1 MEPETNK
8 SALPTYCSGG
18 CGFYGSPATDGMCSK
33 CFKDALKRKQDP
45 QRQSPTSSSSSI
57 PKSDS
62 NPKQHEFAPTA
73 SSSTTM
79 ATASTSNVTKT
90 EAVPI
95 QNLSAVAS
103 ASSLEVCC
111 SPAPSMSSSPS
122 SSIGVDSDSSNANQ
136 NQGND
141 KKSNRCQQCNKK
153 VGFTGF
159 ECRCG
164 RLFCGVHRYS
174 DMHQCGFDY
183 KALGAQEIRQNN
195 PVVKNEKI
203 QKL

>member
-1 MEPETNK
+1 
-8 SALPTYCSGG
+8 
-18 CGFYGSPATDGMCSK
+18 
-33 CFKDALKRKQDP
+33 
-45 QRQSPTSSSSSI
+45 
-57 PKSDS
+57 
-62 NPKQHEFAPTA
+62 
-73 SSSTTM
+73 
-79 ATASTSNVTKT
+79 
-90 EAVPI
+90 
-95 QNLSAVAS
+95 
-103 ASSLEVCC
+103 
-111 SPAPSMSSSPS
+111 MSSSPS

>member
-8 SALPTYCSGG
+8 SSLPTLCSGG
-18 CGFYGSPATDGMCSK
+18 CGFYGSPATDSMCSK

-57 PKSDS
+57 PK
-62 NPKQHEFAPTA
+62 PEQTLQQHEFTA
-73 SSSTTM
+73 TTSSTT
-79 ATASTSNVTKT
+79 TPTTSTSTGTKT

-95 QNLSAVAS
+95 QKLNAVAS

-136 NQGND
+136 NQGID